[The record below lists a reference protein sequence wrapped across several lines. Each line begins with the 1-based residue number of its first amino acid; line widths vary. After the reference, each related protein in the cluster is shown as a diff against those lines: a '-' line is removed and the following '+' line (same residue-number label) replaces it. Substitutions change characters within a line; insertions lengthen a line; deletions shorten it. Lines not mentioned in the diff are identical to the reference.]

1 MDHVGRK
8 PLMLLGVGGCC
19 ACLIVEAAI
28 VATYADKAALGAGV
42 AMFYLF
48 LAVYSM
54 GVDVA
59 GVVFYSELFP
69 NHIRAEGVCLSMAT
83 VALTDL
89 VYLQAITTAFANI
102 GWRFYLVFIIICGI
116 GVVGAYFVSHL
127 PISHFPIAPFKSGI
141 VIRADINV

>member
-1 MDHVGRK
+1 
-8 PLMLLGVGGCC
+8 MLFGVGGCC

-28 VATYADKAALGAGV
+28 VATYADEATNKAALAAGV
-42 AMFYLF
+42 AMYAPHPNVYVKILTFGRFYLF

-69 NHIRAEGVCLSMAT
+69 NHIRAKGVCLSMAT

-89 VYLQAITTAFANI
+89 VYLQATTTAFANI
-102 GWRFYLVFIIICGI
+102 GWRFYLVFIIICGV
-116 GVVGAYFVSHL
+116 GVVGAYFVSHR
-127 PISHFPIAPFKSGI
+127 I
-141 VIRADINV
+141 

>member
-1 MDHVGRK
+1 MGLEWSDGQWINSKQQLELQCGWITVGIIFKATGVAFMDRVGRK
-8 PLMLLGVGGCC
+8 LRMLLGVGGCC

-28 VATYADKAALGAGV
+28 VATYVEEATNKVALDAGV

-69 NHIRAEGVCLSMAT
+69 NHIRAKGVCLSMAT
-83 VALTDL
+83 VALTNL
-89 VYLQAITTAFANI
+89 VYLQANTTLIAN
-102 GWRFYLVFIIICGI
+102 
-116 GVVGAYFVSHL
+116 VG
-127 PISHFPIAPFKSGI
+127 
-141 VIRADINV
+141 